1 MKSDIALHEIM
12 RIDEYEDEHPDTDS
26 SDKPAAQESAIES
39 EGSVATQAPTESAPT
54 NSESSISVD
63 IPTDTVINYDEPP
76 TDLIDT
82 TVEETVM
89 SNDLAPSELADMPVL
104 QEIGNDDEI
113 STESALSPTELI
125 DAPAEETVTSDD
137 LTPSELAEMPV
148 AEGISYNEI
157 STESALHTK
166 PAIDL
171 EQPLPESAALPT
183 VEDSINDETFVKQL
197 ESIPS
202 NTVGFFE
209 EVISSTTEVFNNN
222 RQLLINLGII
232 SLAFIATKLAFAGL
246 SAIDDI
252 PLVSPLLKLVGLYY
266 VARFVW
272 DYLIRERDRQQLAE
286 KFNSMK
292 AQVLGDRN

>member
-12 RIDEYEDEHPDTDS
+12 RIDEYEDENMDPDLAA
-26 SDKPAAQESAIES
+26 KPTAKES
-39 EGSVATQAPTESAPT
+39 ESESESLVATQSPPESAPA

-76 TDLIDT
+76 TELIDAPA
-82 TVEETVM
+82 EATVM
-89 SNDLAPSELADMPVL
+89 SDDITPSELAEMPVVEDISYDEISTESALPPTAPIDAPADEMVTSDALAPSELADMPV
-104 QEIGNDDEI
+104 
-113 STESALSPTELI
+113 
-125 DAPAEETVTSDD
+125 AED
-137 LTPSELAEMPV
+137 
-148 AEGISYNEI
+148 INYNEI

-166 PAIDL
+166 PEIDL
-171 EQPLPESAALPT
+171 EQPIPESADIPT

-197 ESIPS
+197 ESIPA
-202 NTVGFFE
+202 NTVGFFG

-252 PLVSPLLKLVGLYY
+252 LLVSPLLKLVGLYY

-272 DYLIRERDRQQLAE
+272 NYLIRERDRQQLVE
-286 KFNSMK
+286 KFNSIK
-292 AQVLGDRN
+292 AQVLGDRS